1 MIQARYESRCPS
13 CHAACCSGLGG
24 WNEGNG
30 GAVPGH
36 CPQPPSEAQL
46 DHTNPGHGMQLK
58 LLQACYLL
66 LNLQKKQPQLVK
78 GPNNPTTKSRHPF
91 QQVKRGD
98 KDGRRRGLSIS
109 THSSTMNSKVGD
121 AARTGAMAK
130 SFKTGRP
137 LPKRGQIKSRIAAN
151 AFHSIVSAISRASSS
166 SSRHRHP
173 SSRRAFSRD

>member
-1 MIQARYESRCPS
+1 MKVDARHVMLPAAVALADGTRAMGGPYRATVLSRRRKRNLTIQIPAMVCSSS
-13 CHAACCSGLGG
+13 CCRLAICC
-24 WNEGNG
+24 
-30 GAVPGH
+30 
-36 CPQPPSEAQL
+36 
-46 DHTNPGHGMQLK
+46 
-58 LLQACYLL
+58 LL
-66 LNLQKKQPQLVK
+66 LNLQKKQ
-78 GPNNPTTKSRHPF
+78 
-91 QQVKRGD
+91 
-98 KDGRRRGLSIS
+98 
-109 THSSTMNSKVGD
+109 VGD